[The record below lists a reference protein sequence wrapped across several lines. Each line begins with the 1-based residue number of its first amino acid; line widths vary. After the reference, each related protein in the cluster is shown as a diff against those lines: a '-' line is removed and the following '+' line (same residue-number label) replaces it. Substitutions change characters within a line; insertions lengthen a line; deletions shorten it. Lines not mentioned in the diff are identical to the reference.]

1 MHIEIIHNALK
12 YIFKAIFLPLF
23 RYVRDLS
30 LPSLFLCPFPSL
42 IQWKTVSWPEI
53 LSSNLL
59 ASFLHVY
66 DCMSPSLVEAAWP
79 FSDPGARFIW
89 PPTHTPTLS
98 LFPPSPSSLLPPT
111 PVRPPV
117 CPPPPLRQFPWAFP
131 HSHQRTRLEGVLE
144 HPALECECVNMRC
157 VRVCVCVC
165 FTRLCWFTV
174 LFGLCWTFTRD
185 DEARGWR
192 AGSCALP
199 GRIWHHEV
207 WVAPA

>member
-1 MHIEIIHNALK
+1 MCMTACLHPLLK
-12 YIFKAIFLPLF
+12 QHDPSVIQGPDSSDPPHTL
-23 RYVRDLS
+23 
-30 LPSLFLCPFPSL
+30 LPSHCSHLPPPPF
-42 IQWKTVSWPEI
+42 
-53 LSSNLL
+53 
-59 ASFLHVY
+59 
-66 DCMSPSLVEAAWP
+66 C
-79 FSDPGARFIW
+79 
-89 PPTHTPTLS
+89 
-98 LFPPSPSSLLPPT
+98 PPT